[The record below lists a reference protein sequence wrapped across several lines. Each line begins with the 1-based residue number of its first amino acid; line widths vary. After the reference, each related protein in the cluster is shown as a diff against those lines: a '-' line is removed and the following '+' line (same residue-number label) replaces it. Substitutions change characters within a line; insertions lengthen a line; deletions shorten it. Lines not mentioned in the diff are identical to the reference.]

1 MSFCLGV
8 FCGFLFAFT
17 GSSFPLVRGVCCFPT
32 SSFGGRYGALLPGR
46 AWSDGGRGQARAG
59 IGVHAEGKGQA
70 RAEMEVHAEAKAES
84 QREFVRGQVH
94 GLPHTE
100 GAC

>member
-46 AWSDGGRGQARAG
+46 AWSDGGRGQARAW
-59 IGVHAEGKGQA
+59 IGGHVEGRQRPDEGRDGGSGRSEGRVAEGIRA
-70 RAEMEVHAEAKAES
+70 RASARSAAH
-84 QREFVRGQVH
+84 
-94 GLPHTE
+94 
-100 GAC
+100 